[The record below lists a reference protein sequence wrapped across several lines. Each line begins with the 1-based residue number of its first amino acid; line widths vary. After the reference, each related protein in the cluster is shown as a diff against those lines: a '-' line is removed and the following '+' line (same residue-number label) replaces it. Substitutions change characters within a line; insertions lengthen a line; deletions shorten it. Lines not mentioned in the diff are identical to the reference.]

1 MYASLRCIPREN
13 IRPGLVTPGRRRG
26 YVDDVELAVSSKSI
40 EENCQLLQKL
50 AEDLLLDSKQNC
62 MQFDV
67 DKTELIHFHSKRS
80 LDLKNKLY
88 SVKVE
93 ETVFQSKELV
103 KYLNI

>member
-1 MYASLRCIPREN
+1 MGFL
-13 IRPGLVTPGRRRG
+13 PGPGRGGAGFRVG
-26 YVDDVELAVSSKSI
+26 FYKPSYVNNVGLAVSSKSI

-80 LDLKNKLY
+80 FDLKNELY

-93 ETVFQSKELV
+93 ETVFQSKKLV
-103 KYLNI
+103 KYLDI

>member
-1 MYASLRCIPREN
+1 
-13 IRPGLVTPGRRRG
+13 
-26 YVDDVELAVSSKSI
+26 
-40 EENCQLLQKL
+40 
-50 AEDLLLDSKQNC
+50 

-80 LDLKNKLY
+80 LDLKNELY

-103 KYLNI
+103 KYLDI